1 MATSESSSKQRP
13 QRQRQR
19 RGAYDLKSLPTATES
34 MRERDALRHLLAWID
49 IHQPAAIHYNPF
61 ATGSGGKRESEPCTD
76 AALAAFAQ
84 LCALR
89 LNARR
94 VLITLLSSSV
104 EYVLSEA
111 SRTTSLQYDSFEDP
125 KDFLWI
131 GTCSFPHAYGLNSSL
146 LNVWRKARRSRELPP
161 DSDEHYY
168 TEGQSPHWCIVRIQP
183 MSFFQ
188 AVIV

>member
-1 MATSESSSKQRP
+1 MNTPEASVKQQSR
-13 QRQRQR
+13 RQRLR
-19 RGAYDLKSLPTATES
+19 RGTSDLKSLPVGTES
-34 MRERDALRHLLAWID
+34 VRERDALRHLHAWID

-61 ATGSGGKRESEPCTD
+61 ATGSSGKRDSEPCND

-94 VLITLLSSSV
+94 VLVTLLSTSV

-111 SRTTSLQYDSFEDP
+111 SRTTSLQYDTFEDP

-131 GTCSFPHAYGLNSSL
+131 GTCSFPKDYGFNGPNLNT
-146 LNVWRKARRSRELPP
+146 WRKARRFRDIPP
-161 DSDEHYY
+161 DVDQHYY
-168 TEGQSPHWCIVRIQP
+168 TEGQSPHWCIVRAHPRRFPSLQ
-183 MSFFQ
+183 
-188 AVIV
+188 

>member
-1 MATSESSSKQRP
+1 MASSESDVNQR
-13 QRQRQR
+13 RQRQHLR
-19 RGAYDLKSLPTATES
+19 RGAYELKTLPAATES
-34 MRERDALRHLLAWID
+34 VRERDALRHLHAWID
-49 IHQPAAIHYNPF
+49 IHQPAAIHCNPF
-61 ATGSGGKRESEPCTD
+61 AAGSGGERASEPCTD

-94 VLITLLSSSV
+94 VLVTLVSSSV
-104 EYVLSEA
+104 EYILSEA

-131 GTCSFPHAYGLNSSL
+131 GTCSFPHDYGLNGAFM
-146 LNVWRKARRSRELPP
+146 NAWRKARRYRELPP

-168 TEGQSPHWCIVRIQP
+168 TEGQSPHWCIVRTQP
-183 MSFFQ
+183 MSF
-188 AVIV
+188 A